1 MIVLDTDVL
10 SSLTLSRPVQAVID
24 WLDRQ
29 PALSVWTTSVTI
41 LEVRLGTALLPQGA
55 RRTRLER
62 EVERVLAELIE
73 SRVLPFDTAAAEVT
87 AGLMAERRRSGQT
100 GELRDSMIAGIAI
113 ARKAMLATRNTR
125 HFAGLPVAVVDPW
138 RA

>member
-87 AGLMAERRRSGQT
+87 AGLMAERRRSGRT
-100 GELRDSMIAGIAI
+100 GELRDSMIAG
-113 ARKAMLATRNTR
+113 
-125 HFAGLPVAVVDPW
+125 
-138 RA
+138 